1 MEKCVTH
8 SFSESGASL
17 AKTTPVL
24 LPGELVDEQDEQH
37 PELYAVPITPPN
49 LSISGKDI
57 GLKPMSL
64 EDFRKK
70 IKSFQNSERWNE
82 FKTDEGV
89 IENERADILADRINE
104 LLSNRKQKFMY
115 RFPQIVSL
123 RRYKEFQKFIMLPS
137 PVTRQSLIKML
148 RVIDKELGEVSPSLL
163 PWIESYFNG
172 TEFPKAGEEKKEIQM
187 QLDILTKVTEKF
199 FRDWE
204 YFLYNWHFTCRNIQ
218 YDGFQWRVNV
228 VRDCLE
234 SYCSD
239 DELNRLFSF
248 LNSFTD
254 SSRKA
259 ISFSQF
265 LTRIEVEN
273 RLVWHVVDPQTQST
287 QLRFARVNGMGHQG
301 TERIPADQHLGRS
314 KHGGSSS

>member
-1 MEKCVTH
+1 MLMEKCVIR

-204 YFLYNWHFTCRNIQ
+204 YFFIT
-218 YDGFQWRVNV
+218 GFLPV
-228 VRDCLE
+228 E
-234 SYCSD
+234 T
-239 DELNRLFSF
+239 FS
-248 LNSFTD
+248 TTV
-254 SSRKA
+254 
-259 ISFSQF
+259 FSG
-265 LTRIEVEN
+265 E
-273 RLVWHVVDPQTQST
+273 
-287 QLRFARVNGMGHQG
+287 
-301 TERIPADQHLGRS
+301 
-314 KHGGSSS
+314 